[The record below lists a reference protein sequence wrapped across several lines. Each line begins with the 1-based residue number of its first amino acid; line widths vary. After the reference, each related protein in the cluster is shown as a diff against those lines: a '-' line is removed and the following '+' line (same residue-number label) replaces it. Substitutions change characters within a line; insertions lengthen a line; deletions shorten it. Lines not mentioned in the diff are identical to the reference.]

1 MDIGRNV
8 LKEYVPAVVYTLY
21 DGYYIYSSYKNI
33 LDDKDSFDDKTTFKN
48 NDLIDGLKPY
58 IYYSCRYKQGEADV
72 TITYSLD
79 SYITIQ
85 GKLSDTQPINK
96 SGYLLSGVGFNDT
109 TGRYTYR
116 GIEIEQENA
125 IYENVYE
132 ENSNNSSGKTVVVQ
146 DESGVQYNPGKIVSY
161 PCRKINGVKYYYNEV
176 DDEVFSIIN
185 DVKYKQ
191 SNMTKEVIL
200 NNQNA
205 VNYYKNA
212 FEFKKF
218 IEGNEILR
226 NLDISNAVDKD
237 GKKYTDYTQNPYMQY
252 GKLFEE
258 LFSTT
263 NYIEDEN
270 SNFNVHRLQVI
281 KNSIE
286 SNLMIAIANYNKIS
300 ISEVNF
306 QMPKLQDHEWKQ
318 ITDNISMITFLQ
330 GFNIG
335 GKIYN
340 GHSIISNNINEDFV
354 SEDSI
359 YIIDNGEYKRATDT
373 TLINEGMAKNY
384 LGMFNLEF
392 ERKTGQASYKKEIT
406 DASGSAIDTETFN
419 KTIYYYPRNELGS
432 YSSIVDANN
441 NVETSNI
448 SKYIKNLASNVK
460 GSQKYDLALKYYTAL
475 GREREG
481 MYRVSNKLEEIQE
494 GIKIQTEGGKYEN
507 DHGKIYDY
515 FPPGYKLDGNIL
527 PNGNHHIVRE

>member
-1 MDIGRNV
+1 MQLIRMERN
-8 LKEYVPAVVYTLY
+8 
-21 DGYYIYSSYKNI
+21 
-33 LDDKDSFDDKTTFKN
+33 
-48 NDLIDGLKPY
+48 
-58 IYYSCRYKQGEADV
+58 
-72 TITYSLD
+72 
-79 SYITIQ
+79 
-85 GKLSDTQPINK
+85 
-96 SGYLLSGVGFNDT
+96 
-109 TGRYTYR
+109 
-116 GIEIEQENA
+116 
-125 IYENVYE
+125 
-132 ENSNNSSGKTVVVQ
+132 
-146 DESGVQYNPGKIVSY
+146 
-161 PCRKINGVKYYYNEV
+161 
-176 DDEVFSIIN
+176 
-185 DVKYKQ
+185 
-191 SNMTKEVIL
+191 
-200 NNQNA
+200 
-205 VNYYKNA
+205 
-212 FEFKKF
+212 
-218 IEGNEILR
+218 
-226 NLDISNAVDKD
+226 
-237 GKKYTDYTQNPYMQY
+237 TQNPYMQY

-263 NYIEDEN
+263 NYIEDEK

-448 SKYIKNLASNVK
+448 SKYIKNLVSNVK

>member
-237 GKKYTDYTQNPYMQY
+237 GKKYS
-252 GKLFEE
+252 K
-258 LFSTT
+258 
-263 NYIEDEN
+263 
-270 SNFNVHRLQVI
+270 
-281 KNSIE
+281 
-286 SNLMIAIANYNKIS
+286 
-300 ISEVNF
+300 
-306 QMPKLQDHEWKQ
+306 
-318 ITDNISMITFLQ
+318 
-330 GFNIG
+330 
-335 GKIYN
+335 
-340 GHSIISNNINEDFV
+340 
-354 SEDSI
+354 SI
-359 YIIDNGEYKRATDT
+359 Y
-373 TLINEGMAKNY
+373 
-384 LGMFNLEF
+384 
-392 ERKTGQASYKKEIT
+392 
-406 DASGSAIDTETFN
+406 AIW
-419 KTIYYYPRNELGS
+419 
-432 YSSIVDANN
+432 
-441 NVETSNI
+441 
-448 SKYIKNLASNVK
+448 
-460 GSQKYDLALKYYTAL
+460 
-475 GREREG
+475 
-481 MYRVSNKLEEIQE
+481 
-494 GIKIQTEGGKYEN
+494 
-507 DHGKIYDY
+507 
-515 FPPGYKLDGNIL
+515 
-527 PNGNHHIVRE
+527 